1 MIDRKIIQS
10 GHGYRIVDPRY
21 SSSRWGNFFKSGT
34 VVVRIPNS
42 RNNTFRTSLI
52 ATEGI
57 QGQPQLTFDSE
68 QTAQAWLDSHEE
80 YRRRCRVG
88 GTRATYD
95 CVKIPLEDGS
105 EGYLSISML
114 APGTDY

>member
-21 SSSRWGNFFKSGT
+21 SQSWGGFKSGT

-42 RNNTFRTSLI
+42 RNQTFRTSLI

-68 QTAQAWLDSHEE
+68 QVAQAWLDSHEE

-88 GTRATYD
+88 GTRSTYD

-105 EGYLSISML
+105 EGYLSVSML
-114 APGTDY
+114 NPGSDY